1 MNKKVTSLKGIEKVR
16 VNDFSEYDSEKS
28 SNGGKYGFW
37 TDYTRLENGTWEV
50 SYGTTAEFDFCPCCG
65 DFGNHLMEDGTYE
78 CGEFQTISEE
88 ELIEKINKFVET
100 DDEFIE
106 YKGAFL

>member
-37 TDYTRLENGTWEV
+37 RTTPVWKMERGKFPTAQRRSLIFARAVVTL
-50 SYGTTAEFDFCPCCG
+50 GTT
-65 DFGNHLMEDGTYE
+65 
-78 CGEFQTISEE
+78 
-88 ELIEKINKFVET
+88 
-100 DDEFIE
+100 
-106 YKGAFL
+106 

>member
-50 SYGTTAEFDFCPCCG
+50 SYGTTAEFDF
-65 DFGNHLMEDGTYE
+65 
-78 CGEFQTISEE
+78 
-88 ELIEKINKFVET
+88 
-100 DDEFIE
+100 
-106 YKGAFL
+106 

>member
-37 TDYTRLENGTWEV
+37 TDYTRLEMECGKFPTAQRRSLIFARAV
-50 SYGTTAEFDFCPCCG
+50 VTLGTT
-65 DFGNHLMEDGTYE
+65 
-78 CGEFQTISEE
+78 
-88 ELIEKINKFVET
+88 
-100 DDEFIE
+100 
-106 YKGAFL
+106 

>member
-16 VNDFSEYDSEKS
+16 VND
-28 SNGGKYGFW
+28 
-37 TDYTRLENGTWEV
+37 GTWEV

-106 YKGAFL
+106 YKGGK

>member
-37 TDYTRLENGTWEV
+37 TDYTRLENGKMCIRDRQFMYSLATV
-50 SYGTTAEFDFCPCCG
+50 IFANNSR
-65 DFGNHLMEDGTYE
+65 
-78 CGEFQTISEE
+78 
-88 ELIEKINKFVET
+88 
-100 DDEFIE
+100 
-106 YKGAFL
+106 